1 MMRRPLWAGCLA
13 AKDPLLTRI
22 MDGMSAPSRR
32 HWHGVK
38 SWFMNQFVPEI
49 KRYSGLKYDGIL
61 TVLDRHY

>member
-1 MMRRPLWAGCLA
+1 MRRPLWAGCLA

-38 SWFMNQFVPEI
+38 SWFMDQREC
-49 KRYSGLKYDGIL
+49 
-61 TVLDRHY
+61 